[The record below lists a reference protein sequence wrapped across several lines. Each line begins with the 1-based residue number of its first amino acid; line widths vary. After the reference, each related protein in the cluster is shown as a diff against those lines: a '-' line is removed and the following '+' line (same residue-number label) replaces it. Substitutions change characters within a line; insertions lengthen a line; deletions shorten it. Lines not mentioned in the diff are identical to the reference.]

1 MHGEREKPNHR
12 GHLRH
17 STGET
22 DVTIALNILSDETTE
37 RNATQPIDRSKPI
50 KILLADPPAL
60 DDDYD
65 KAYPNLGIL
74 QLISYVREQTPLDD
88 DDIIFLDQF
97 HTLDDHIELI
107 EKHRPSIYGMS
118 FAFLTQRIAYH
129 SINEIKRR
137 FPELLIIAGGPHPT
151 SVPHEVLEAT
161 QADIVCVG
169 EGEMTLAD
177 IVNEVVRGGSDFSK
191 IPGLLLR
198 TPDGPLD
205 TGKPRAYEKLDDLP
219 FMAWDRIDFS
229 KFVGQH
235 YCKSSKQGCIVISR
249 GCPYKCTFC
258 SLPVWRAAKPWVRM
272 RSPENI
278 AKEVDWLY
286 RLGVREIKVV
296 SDEINVTLP
305 WAKEV
310 CRAIGDLGHGDLF
323 FQSNLRADK
332 IDDELAYLFKRMNMW
347 LVHLGVESANDRVLD
362 GIEKKITVEQVER
375 CLKFLKK
382 HKIRVLLFMMAFQLW
397 EEEGELQHET
407 TREIRRSLFWAWKQF
422 LLRRMDYMTWSIA
435 TPMPGA
441 PLQGIVEKHGL
452 MAGDQVLDNW
462 NRNKDYLGIDLS
474 SLGITERAKMF
485 YLRCGIVSKAAFMM
499 VSGNFDW
506 RRHAYRIG
514 ILFRSFFGNWSA
526 QKTNAHNKPV
536 TKVLN
541 TPLRTKVEG

>member
-1 MHGEREKPNHR
+1 M
-12 GHLRH
+12 
-17 STGET
+17 T
-22 DVTIALNILSDETTE
+22 VALNVHTAATT
-37 RNATQPIDRSKPI
+37 NHDRPAPKRVRPFRI
-50 KILLADPPAL
+50 MLADPPAK

-74 QLISYVREQTPLDD
+74 QLISFVQEQTTLEEE
-88 DDIIFLDQF
+88 DIIFVDQF
-97 HTLDDHIELI
+97 HSLEDHFRLI
-107 EKHRPSIYGMS
+107 DEHKPDIYGIS
-118 FAFLTQRIAYH
+118 FAFLTQRVAYEA
-129 SINEIKRR
+129 INQIKRR
-137 FPELLIIAGGPHPT
+137 YPKMLVIAGGPHPT
-151 SVPHEVLEAT
+151 SVPNDVYEKTEAD
-161 QADIVCVG
+161 AICIG
-169 EGEMTLAD
+169 EGELTLRD
-177 IVNEVVRGGSDFSK
+177 IVNKMIVGDSDFGD

-198 TPDGPLD
+198 TPDGPLH
-205 TGKPRAYEKLDDLP
+205 TGTPRVTENLDELP

-235 YCKSSKQGCIVISR
+235 YSKSHRQSCIVISR

-278 AKEVDWLY
+278 AAEVDWLY
-286 RLGVREIKVV
+286 RLGVREIKIV

-310 CRAIGDLGHGDLF
+310 CRAIGDLGHKDLY

-362 GIEKKITVEQVER
+362 GIEKKITVEQTER

-382 HKIRVLLFMMAFQLW
+382 HKIRVLCFMMAFQLW
-397 EEEGELQHET
+397 EKDGELQCET
-407 TREIRRSLFWAWKQF
+407 PREIRRSLLWVWKQF
-422 LLRRMDYMTWSIA
+422 LLGRMNYMTWSIA

-441 PLQGIVEKHGL
+441 PLQDIVDKHGL
-452 MAGDQVLDNW
+452 KSATQVLDNW
-462 NRNKDYLGIDLS
+462 NRNKDYLGIDLT
-474 SLGITERAKMF
+474 SLGISEKVKMRMLRA
-485 YLRCGIVSKAAFMM
+485 GIISKACFML

-506 RRHAYRIG
+506 RRHFYRIG
-514 ILFRSFFGNWSA
+514 ILIRSFFGKWGTPA
-526 QKTNAHNKPV
+526 QTQPAM
-536 TKVLN
+536 LN